1 MSDRAT
7 KKCPFCG
14 EEILA
19 EAIKCR
25 WCGEF
30 LNKAERREDDSRF
43 LPDGYTICRNCGK
56 AISGNE
62 KTCRFCGKSP
72 YHKEIPPS
80 PPARPEP
87 TAVPLRYVMF
97 CPNCGAQIPQ
107 GMSICPICNFRLNT
121 TGVFNDS
128 NGTAIA
134 AFVMA
139 LLSLFLPILT
149 LPAIICGHIGL
160 NHSRRT
166 MGHTGQGLA
175 TAALVIGYL
184 TVAFWVIM
192 LLFFANVVSA
202 LFS

>member
-1 MSDRAT
+1 MNNRIT

-30 LNKAERREDDSRF
+30 LNQTDQEEDNSRF

-56 AISGNE
+56 AIQE
-62 KTCRFCGKSP
+62 DERTCRFCGKSP
-72 YHKEIPPS
+72 FHKEVS
-80 PPARPEP
+80 PPPPVKQE
-87 TAVPLRYVMF
+87 TVSVPLRYVMF

-121 TGVFNDS
+121 TAVFNDS

-134 AFVMA
+134 AFLMA
-139 LLSLFLPILT
+139 LLSLFLPILV

-175 TAALVIGYL
+175 VAALVIGYL
-184 TVAFWVIM
+184 IVAFWLIGW
-192 LLFFANVVSA
+192 LFFASVISA
-202 LFS
+202 ILS